1 MAVASLPRTAS
12 RSRSS
17 PRWTTTSACCASYS
31 ARTEDRRTSCISA
44 QPLSG
49 GARPLASTAAEDAG
63 AQRAQFRFQLF
74 DPRNEAQHHSKS
86 MRVEI
91 KLAVQPARLARDRQL
106 TRIEGPRRCADV
118 DRNKRSVV
126 DQLAQL
132 GLGQSGEL
140 DQLRPLDRA
149 ALVDAQRLAGFNVPG
164 RPAVQIACERSRST
178 SPQ

>member
-1 MAVASLPRTAS
+1 MAAASLPRTAS

-63 AQRAQFRFQLF
+63 AQ
-74 DPRNEAQHHSKS
+74 
-86 MRVEI
+86 
-91 KLAVQPARLARDRQL
+91 
-106 TRIEGPRRCADV
+106 
-118 DRNKRSVV
+118 
-126 DQLAQL
+126 LAQL

-149 ALVDAQRLAGFNVPG
+149 ALVDAQRLAGFNVHA
-164 RPAVQIACERSRST
+164 RPPVQIAREG
-178 SPQ
+178 